1 MNEEEVGSSAQ
12 GKESTSQSASWL
24 SVGAEVLREKVEALG
39 PDAIHCDVL
48 IVGSG
53 YGAAVSAARLA
64 GTTVTEEGKKRPV
77 SVWVLERGE
86 EYLPGRFPKR
96 FGELPGHV
104 RVQMQEG
111 GTRKGYASGLF
122 DFRLGKDVHALV
134 ANGLGG
140 GSLINAAVME
150 RPEARIFESG
160 WPQRLRKEDLD
171 RNYQEAERML
181 GVCSLPEAAKPDKLT
196 ALERT
201 AQGGKASF
209 RRAKV
214 AVNFDGTTIP
224 ADIGVQRYPCSQ
236 RGDCVTGCNQGA
248 KNSLDTNYLALA
260 RAKRAEIFCGGWVER
275 LAPRKNDKEPWE
287 VEWHYTDESKRPPE
301 GKPFHVRA
309 RKVILAAGTLG
320 STEILLRSA
329 TTGLPLATEMLGQ
342 RFSTNGD
349 LIAAGYRQSYPVHA
363 SADED
368 NPYAFVRGPTIAG
381 MIKVESQGQRFVVE
395 EFGIPANLRRV
406 MGEVTT
412 TFGLLHQLM
421 DSGEGEQDSK
431 HPDEDPLAVTTKSL
445 EFTSIYGLIGEEEA
459 RGEIKLIPITK
470 DDAAS
475 EGRVRI
481 DWPDL
486 RDSPLA
492 QAQIDWLTE
501 ACKEENGGP
510 GGTIIP
516 SPTWMAVPQKFYELA
531 QVPKGS
537 AITVHP
543 LGGCPMGNCGKD
555 GVVDLYGRV
564 FKDEGVDVYENLVV
578 LDGSIIPKALG
589 INPALTIAALA
600 ELAMTEHIKTW
611 KFDEETARSTS
622 LGDRKRWQERSEAG
636 PAPTAVKIKEMLRG
650 PIELEGKTYDAEIE
664 VKFAEIPDLA
674 AFLRTLSRQ
683 VQFNEAELRLYA
695 RPDAKPKNGK
705 QKFSPQR
712 MDELKAERL
721 EENRQPVAT
730 FPLSGNAKI
739 FHLPEPQ
746 PFDGLWRFLRR
757 CKRWLVLT
765 LAKGK
770 RALCTLVNCVYSSFT
785 KNRKAPLF
793 PCPNW
798 KAEVNHML
806 IGLEEQRLMTYTF
819 KVENPLS
826 GAEKGN
832 ETTASLIG
840 ATLKGTKTIG
850 WKEGANPWRQLTEM
864 TLDRVEGPLKRN
876 LGVIEV
882 DLSYFAREHQALLSI
897 TKQRDQPNAIADLAS
912 LGLYVLRL
920 LIKTHLQSFL
930 PPGDM
935 PQRMQER
942 KPDELDGVRPE
953 LLDLGNGARLSR
965 FRKGQSTGRPVL
977 MIHGYGASG
986 STFAHPSIPNNLVRF
1001 MLEKNRDVWVLDL
1014 RTSIANLSRRNEDD
1028 FDTVAL
1034 GDIPA
1039 AIESIHNETNQQVDV
1054 IAHCIGAAM
1063 FCTATLEDEGVAPK
1077 VGAVVLSQVGP
1088 LIEMS
1093 PMNQFRAF
1101 VASYLKELLG
1111 TDEFDVR
1118 PEYFWKAGRW
1128 ERKESTIASLL
1139 LDMLLASYLYPED
1152 DQEANRAA
1160 ALPPNADGKQPDF
1173 RLVRHRADAIYGQ
1186 LMRLENVGDETLLA
1200 LDAIYGWVKVKT
1212 LAQTIYFARRRLVTD
1227 ASGRNRSLHRNK
1239 IKENFA
1245 FPVLLLHGRHN
1256 RVFDWRGSKDSYDL
1270 LKALFDNPNVPE
1282 KPLQVGG
1289 DLHYGAGKARQL
1301 RLLAKYGHQDS
1312 LIGKNAH
1319 KDVFPVIAEFLAQ
1332 PIAEKKLSD
1341 KRVCVCEPAWAGPTL
1356 GWIRGGKDVV
1366 TFSLLVHPRP
1376 QRGSTAGV
1384 VMVPMR
1390 PNDQTF
1396 WKPDI
1401 AAARFFGRLN
1411 ANASLID
1418 QGLVLERQAL
1428 TVEIPLAL
1436 VNPAAAFAVLTVHG
1450 DLPITS
1456 GREVFE
1462 VGSTLA
1468 KVAGPRPPEKPLLD
1482 REWRAAVAEY
1492 FREHRAKDLECTMF
1506 HLDPAAIAAR
1516 DLGVARKEPAP
1527 ISFALASCQYPPGL
1541 FDAVC
1546 AGASYRRLLAQLELP
1561 VNPKPQFLALIGDQ
1575 IYADA
1580 LAGVFDTFNED
1591 PEARLRNIYELNW
1604 RLDAFRAVT
1613 CRLPTYFMLDDH
1625 EVSDNWQPTA
1635 AHKPA
1640 ESASLFQYQ
1649 QFQGKLNPPAVGAS
1663 FAYRFWPAGWPFFV
1677 LDTRTKREDR
1687 RCSTHAIDTAKII
1700 PREIMDALKTW
1711 LEEHREAPAKFIV
1724 SPSVVLPLERFGS
1737 GRNEERIRIDGWSG
1751 YPASLCE
1758 LLNFIEAE
1766 KIQGVVFL
1774 CGDAHLS
1781 LVTKLVLCGGENAVY
1796 SVVSSGLYSPWPF
1809 ANTRADD
1816 YVLNE
1821 PIELSCG
1828 DKKVAGQMDTAIVSE
1843 KNGYAVISVAPGQ
1856 APGAFELTVTL
1867 QAADGNWLR
1876 CAHDLSKPND
1886 TWQCLAGET
1895 Q

>member
-516 SPTWMAVPQKFYELA
+516 SPTWMAAPKKFYELA
-531 QVPKGS
+531 EVPKGS

-555 GVVDLYGRV
+555 GVVDLCGRV
-564 FKDEGVDVYENLVV
+564 FKDDGIDVYENLVV

-600 ELAMTEHIKTW
+600 EMAMPEHIKTW
-611 KFDEETARSTS
+611 KFENANAGSFS
-622 LGDRKRWQERSEAG
+622 LPDRPVWPNNSFTG
-636 PAPTAVKIKEMLRG
+636 PRLEPVLAPTAISIKEMLRG
-650 PIELEGKTYDAEIE
+650 DLNIEGKTYDAEIE
-664 VKFAEIPDLA
+664 VHFAEIPDLA
-674 AFLRTLSRQ
+674 AFLKTLTRQ
-683 VQFNEAELRLYA
+683 VPFAHAELRLYTP
-695 RPDAKPKNGK
+695 RDW
-705 QKFSPQR
+705 
-712 MDELKAERL
+712 KAEAQGTPRIL
-721 EENRQPVAT
+721 VAT
-730 FPLSGNAKI
+730 LPLAGEARI
-739 FHLPEPQ
+739 FHLPKPQ
-746 PFDGLWRFLRR
+746 PLDGLWRLFRR
-757 CKRWLVLT
+757 RYRWLILT
-765 LAKGK
+765 IKKVRRGICA
-770 RALCTLVNCVYSSFT
+770 LVNCAYS
-785 KNRKAPLF
+785 LF
-793 PCPNW
+793 AKKGARPICAVSDW
-798 KAEVNHML
+798 RADLADML
-806 IGLEEQRLMTYTF
+806 VGLDEQRLMTYSFTV
-819 KVENPLS
+819 KREMTGESEAPASIGKLR
-826 GAEKGN
+826 G
-832 ETTASLIG
+832 TTLV
-840 ATLKGTKTIG
+840 GTKTIG
-850 WKEGANPWRQLTEM
+850 FAEGANPWRQLTEM
-864 TLDRVEGPLKRN
+864 SLARVSGQARQQ
-876 LGVIEV
+876 LGSLTV
-882 DLSYFAREHQALLSI
+882 DLSHLVKQRQALLSS
-897 TKQRDQPNAIADLAS
+897 TGQRDQPNAIADLAS

-935 PQRMQER
+935 PQRLDER
-942 KPDELDGVRPE
+942 DPDELDGVHPQSM
-953 LLDLGNGARLSR
+953 DLGAGARLSR
-965 FRKGQSTGRPVL
+965 YCKGQTKGRPVL

-1014 RTSIANLSRRNEDD
+1014 RSSIANLSRKNTDD
-1028 FDTVAL
+1028 FDQIAT
-1034 GDIPA
+1034 GDIPTA
-1039 AIESIHNETNQQVDV
+1039 LTKIYEATKQKVDV

-1063 FCTATLEDEGVAPK
+1063 FCTAALENNGVAEK
-1077 VGAVVLSQVGP
+1077 VRAVVLSQVGP

-1101 VASYLKELLG
+1101 VASHLKELLG

-1128 ERKESTIASLL
+1128 ERKEATIASLL

-1256 RVFDWRGSKDSYDL
+1256 RVFDWRGSKQSYDL
-1270 LKALFDNPNVPE
+1270 LKSIFPDSQAQDTPIEVD
-1282 KPLQVGG
+1282 Q
-1289 DLHYGAGKARQL
+1289 DLHFGAKTRHQL
-1301 RLLAKYGHQDS
+1301 RLLGKYGHQDS
-1312 LIGKNAH
+1312 LIGKDAH
-1319 KDVFPVIAEFLAQ
+1319 QNVFPVIAEFLDQCLGFA
-1332 PIAEKKLSD
+1332 AGEKNERTL
-1341 KRVCVCEPAWAGPTL
+1341 VCEPAWVGPTL
-1356 GWIRGGKDVV
+1356 GWIRGSDQNV
-1366 TFSLLVHPRP
+1366 TVSLLVHPTPR
-1376 QRGSTAGV
+1376 RASTVGV
-1384 VMVPMR
+1384 VIVPMR
-1390 PNDQTF
+1390 FTGNNS
-1396 WKPDI
+1396 WEPDS
-1401 AAARFFGRLN
+1401 AAAKFFGRRTRTGRLQ
-1411 ANASLID
+1411 D
-1418 QGLVLERQAL
+1418 QGATLYKKALDFEISRQAAANYDAFAAL
-1428 TVEIPLAL
+1428 TVHDDLAVVPGGETFSL
-1436 VNPAAAFAVLTVHG
+1436 GQGDATLQTAAPPAGGALSEDLAEAVTEYFG
-1450 DLPITS
+1450 KYQAT
-1456 GREVFE
+1456 G
-1462 VGSTLA
+1462 
-1468 KVAGPRPPEKPLLD
+1468 LD
-1482 REWRAAVAEY
+1482 R
-1492 FREHRAKDLECTMF
+1492 TMF
-1506 HLDPAAIAAR
+1506 HIEKSAVAAR
-1516 DLGVARKEPAP
+1516 DLEVATEKLGPLC
-1527 ISFALASCQYPPGL
+1527 FALASCQYPPGL
-1541 FDAVC
+1541 VDAAC
-1546 AGASYRRLLAQLELP
+1546 AGASYRRLLEQIEQP
-1561 VNPKPQFLALIGDQ
+1561 QTPKPQFLALIGDQ

-1640 ESASLFQYQ
+1640 ESASLNQYQ

-1687 RCSTHAIDTAKII
+1687 RCSTHAIDTAQII
-1700 PREIMDALKTW
+1700 PREAMETLKTW
-1711 LEEHREAPAKFIV
+1711 LKDHRGAPAKFIV

-1737 GRNEERIRIDGWSG
+1737 GCNEERIRIDGWSG

-1809 ANTRADD
+1809 ANMRADD